1 MILHAHSAG
10 MVRRMGRFF
19 SGENDTAIIVAMDHG
34 MAAVPKGLERIRPVL
49 ERVLQADPD
58 GILLNASMARQHID
72 LLARRNA
79 PSLTVGID
87 FVTHEDPHASSPV
100 VAHYPQIS
108 VEEAMRLG
116 ADSVKS
122 MLVMGGSDRDAFARN
137 VSYLRMMAEEC
148 RLWEM
153 PLMIE
158 PYLWGDRVPEDPAG
172 RAALNADGARLAVE
186 FGADIVKLEYAG
198 EPDEFAEVVAQCP
211 VPIIILGGP
220 KRPAQRD
227 TIADIVN
234 AGRAGAKGIAIGR
247 NVWGQA
253 DSRKMVRA
261 LTIALVR
268 QDLDAAM
275 AALE

>member
-1 MILHAHSAG
+1 MVFQAHSAG
-10 MVRRMGRFF
+10 MVRRMGRLF
-19 SGENDTAIIVAMDHG
+19 SGENHTAIIVAMDHG
-34 MAAVPKGLERIRPVL
+34 MAAVPEGLERIRPIL
-49 ERVLQADPD
+49 ERVLEADPD
-58 GILLNASMARQHID
+58 GILLNASMARQQID
-72 LLARRNA
+72 LLARRHV

-87 FVTHEDPHASSPV
+87 FVVHEDPHANSPV
-100 VAHYPQIS
+100 AAHYPQIS
-108 VEEAMRLG
+108 VEEAVRLG
-116 ADSVKS
+116 ADCVKS
-122 MLVMGGSDRDAFARN
+122 MLVMGGSDRVAFARN
-137 VSYLRMMAEEC
+137 VSYLRRMAEEC
-148 RLWEM
+148 RIWEM

-158 PYLWGDRVPEDPAG
+158 PYLWGDQVPENRSG

-220 KRPAQRD
+220 KRPAERD

-247 NVWGQA
+247 NVWGYG
-253 DSRKMVRA
+253 DPRKMVRA

>member
-1 MILHAHSAG
+1 VILQAHSAG

-34 MAAVPKGLERIRPVL
+34 MGAVPKGLERIRPVL

-58 GILLNASMARQHID
+58 GILLNSSMARQHID

-87 FVTHEDPHASSPV
+87 FVTHEDPHTSSSV
-100 VAHYPQIS
+100 AAHYPQIS
-108 VEEAMRLG
+108 VEEALRLG

-122 MLVMGGSDRDAFARN
+122 MLVMGGSDREAFARN
-137 VSYLRMMAEEC
+137 VSYLRTMAEEC

-234 AGRAGAKGIAIGR
+234 AGKAGAKGIAIGR